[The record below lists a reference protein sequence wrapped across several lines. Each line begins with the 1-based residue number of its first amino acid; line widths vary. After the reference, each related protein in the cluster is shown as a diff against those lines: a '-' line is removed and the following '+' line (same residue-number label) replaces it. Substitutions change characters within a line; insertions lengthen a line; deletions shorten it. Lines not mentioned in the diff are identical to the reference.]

1 MRLISARQAWQDA
14 YNIPGASVMAKAIED
29 AEEATRKTRAKRR
42 KKLVARFPE
51 GYQGESKE
59 PEGLFPIDS
68 QIIAAYETRT
78 GRAAGNLNRCQHMLA
93 AGKVMHAISTL
104 PAPLQHLGHFLYSPL
119 ANGVDQNR
127 AQSFLYFSADL
138 PKMNKPRQEV
148 AYWVALAAMH
158 SWKDMVNGREEWW
171 PGKVIQFLA
180 DWPGFVL
187 YAANWE
193 RDWAA
198 IWEIFMQELNRLDA
212 QALVPVAQVVAAQ
225 RDAA

>member
-1 MRLISARQAWQDA
+1 MAGRVPH
-14 YNIPGASVMAKAIED
+14 PGRVGDGESHRRRRRGHAED
-29 AEEATRKTRAKRR
+29 QGEAPQETGGP
-42 KKLVARFPE
+42 LPE

-119 ANGVDQNR
+119 ANRVDQNR

-198 IWEIFMQELNRLDA
+198 IWEIFMQEAQPAGRPGPGAGGAGGCGPTRRRLTF
-212 QALVPVAQVVAAQ
+212 
-225 RDAA
+225 

>member
-1 MRLISARQAWQDA
+1 
-14 YNIPGASVMAKAIED
+14 
-29 AEEATRKTRAKRR
+29 
-42 KKLVARFPE
+42 
-51 GYQGESKE
+51 
-59 PEGLFPIDS
+59 
-68 QIIAAYETRT
+68 
-78 GRAAGNLNRCQHMLA
+78 
-93 AGKVMHAISTL
+93 
-104 PAPLQHLGHFLYSPL
+104 
-119 ANGVDQNR
+119 
-127 AQSFLYFSADL
+127 
-138 PKMNKPRQEV
+138 
-148 AYWVALAAMH
+148 ALAAMH

>member
-1 MRLISARQAWQDA
+1 MRLISARQAWHDA
-14 YNIPGASVMAKAIED
+14 FYESRSSVLAVAADKAALGKKGRVANETHPD
-29 AEEATRKTRAKRR
+29 RKDTN
-42 KKLVARFPE
+42 
-51 GYQGESKE
+51 
-59 PEGLFPIDS
+59 
-68 QIIAAYETRT
+68 
-78 GRAAGNLNRCQHMLA
+78 GRSAHMLA
-93 AGKVMHAISTL
+93 AGLVQAAIRSL
-104 PAPLQHLGHFLYSPL
+104 PKPLQHFGHFLYSPL

-148 AYWVALAAMH
+148 AYWVALAALH

>member
-1 MRLISARQAWQDA
+1 
-14 YNIPGASVMAKAIED
+14 
-29 AEEATRKTRAKRR
+29 
-42 KKLVARFPE
+42 
-51 GYQGESKE
+51 
-59 PEGLFPIDS
+59 
-68 QIIAAYETRT
+68 
-78 GRAAGNLNRCQHMLA
+78 
-93 AGKVMHAISTL
+93 
-104 PAPLQHLGHFLYSPL
+104 